1 MTASVESVRV
11 ESVSK
16 IYGRQRALGGVNLEL
31 RAGELT
37 ALMGPNGAG
46 KSTLIGILSTL
57 VRPTSGRVRVGDL
70 AEPRDVRAAIG
81 VLAHEPL
88 IYPELTAVENL
99 RFWGGLYDVP
109 DAPRR
114 AAALLD
120 HVGLDGAA
128 RTRPART
135 YSRGMLQRLSLARAL
150 LSDPKVL
157 LFDEPFTG
165 LDRAGAAALAEAL
178 ARAKADGR
186 VVLVA
191 THDLDAID
199 GLADQVVVLRGG
211 KVVLQER
218 RAPPFSAAELRE
230 RVAAASAP
238 LVVKAG

>member
-1 MTASVESVRV
+1 VVAKVVVEGVT
-11 ESVSK
+11 K
-16 IYGRQRALGGVNLEL
+16 IYGRQRALGGVSMEL
-31 RAGELT
+31 RAGRLT

-46 KSTLIGILSTL
+46 KSTLIGVLSSL

-70 AEPRDVRAAIG
+70 TEPRAVRGAIG

-88 IYPELTAVENL
+88 VYPELSAIENL

-109 DAPRR
+109 DPAAR
-114 AAALLD
+114 ATQLLD
-120 HVGLDGAA
+120 AVGLDAAA
-128 RTRPART
+128 RLRPART

-150 LSDPKVL
+150 LGDPRVL

-165 LDRAGAAALAEAL
+165 LDRAGAAALAAAL

-199 GLADQVVVLRGG
+199 GLADHLVVLRAG
-211 KVVLQER
+211 KVAIDER
-218 RAPPFSAAELRE
+218 REVPFTGAELRG
-230 RVAAASAP
+230 RVAQ
-238 LVVKAG
+238 VVG